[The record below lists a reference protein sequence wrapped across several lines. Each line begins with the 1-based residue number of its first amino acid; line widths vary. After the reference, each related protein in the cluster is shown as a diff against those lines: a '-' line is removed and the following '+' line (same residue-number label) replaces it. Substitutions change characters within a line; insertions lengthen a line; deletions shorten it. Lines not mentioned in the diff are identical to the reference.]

1 MLEEG
6 SFNILKT
13 IVSQYI
19 PSVPQHLH
27 EILVAHF
34 SKSTV
39 KL

>member
-19 PSVPQHLH
+19 PLYAQLLH

-34 SKSTV
+34 SKSV